1 MMKIAYL
8 FPGQGSQYVGM
19 GKEFFEKYQEVKK
32 IFNQAN
38 ETLGYNLEEIIFHG
52 PEEKLRETEVT
63 QPAVFVTSI
72 ACLEVFNSQF
82 SISNSQFPV
91 LTAGHSLGEYTALV
105 AARVF
110 DFITGL
116 KLVKKRAEFIQ
127 EISKKKQGKMSAIL
141 GLNEEKIK
149 EICSLAG
156 SLTKGVVEA
165 VNFNCPGQIVI
176 SGENE
181 AVNYAAELAKKEGAK
196 VVLLNV
202 SGPFHSSLMK
212 ESAEKMAKELKNCQF
227 NNAQIPVVTNCDAEI
242 TVSSVEFKEK
252 LVKQIYSPVL
262 WEKTIKKMLGSGV
275 NIFLEIGPGKV
286 LSGLVKRINNEI
298 KTFNIGNEESL
309 QESLKVLNV

>member
-1 MMKIAYL
+1 MDKVGLL

-19 GKEFFEKYQEVKK
+19 GKEFTEKHTVAKE
-32 IFNQAN
+32 IFDQAN
-38 ETLGYNLEEIIFHG
+38 EIIGYDLKKTIFEG
-52 PEEKLRETEVT
+52 PEEKLRETKVT

-72 ACLEVFNSQF
+72 ACLE
-82 SISNSQFPV
+82 I
-91 LTAGHSLGEYTALV
+91 LTMNYQLSTINCLCAGHSLGEYTALV
-105 AARVF
+105 AAGVI

-127 EISKKKQGKMSAIL
+127 EISQKKQGKMNAIL

-181 AVNYAAELAKKEGAK
+181 AVNYAVELAKKEGAK
-196 VVLLNV
+196 IVFLNV

-212 ESAEKMAKELKNCQF
+212 ESAEKMAKELKKYQF

-242 TVSSVEFKEK
+242 TVSSIEFKEK

-262 WEKTIKKMLGSGV
+262 WEKIIEKMLISGV

-286 LSGLVKRINNEI
+286 LSSLVKRINKEV
-298 KTFNIGNEESL
+298 KTFNVENEETLHFCMNQLS
-309 QESLKVLNV
+309 SV

>member
-1 MMKIAYL
+1 MKIGLL
-8 FPGQGSQYVGM
+8 FPGQGSQYIGM

-38 ETLGYNLEEIIFHG
+38 ETMGYNLEEIIFHG

-72 ACLEVFNSQF
+72 ACLEV
-82 SISNSQFPV
+82 
-91 LTAGHSLGEYTALV
+91 LTMNYQLSTINCLCAGHSLGEYTTLV

-127 EISKKKQGKMSAIL
+127 EISQKKQGKMSAIL

-149 EICSLAG
+149 EICSLAA

-196 VVLLNV
+196 VVFLNV

-212 ESAEKMAKELKNCQF
+212 GSAEKMAKELKKCQF
-227 NNAQIPVVTNCDAEI
+227 NNAQIPVVTNYDAEI
-242 TVSSVEFKEK
+242 TVSSIEFKEK

-286 LSGLVKRINNEI
+286 LSGLVKRINNEV
-298 KTFNIGNEESL
+298 KTFNIENEESL
-309 QESLKVLNV
+309 HFCMNRLSSV